1 MILCVLFLML
11 MIMTFSMPSE
21 GAIFEALG
29 NIGATK
35 APGPD
40 GMTSFFYRH
49 FRPIVK
55 RDVVDTIQGFFR
67 GGDNVERIEP
77 LSYCSNS

>member
-1 MILCVLFLML
+1 MILCFLFLML

-40 GMTSFFYRH
+40 GMTSFF
-49 FRPIVK
+49 
-55 RDVVDTIQGFFR
+55 
-67 GGDNVERIEP
+67 
-77 LSYCSNS
+77 